1 MPEWPPRWATGPSI
15 SLSGAFSPESQV
27 ITNCPSGI
35 FMSAA
40 HLDSMDWAKAIASL
54 RSFMHAINIGGA
66 AAASVETPMALPTT
80 LSIRRPDDWHVH
92 LRDGPMLAACAVHT
106 ARQFARGVIMP
117 NLVPPVTR
125 VAEAAAYRERI
136 RRAVPAELRFEPL
149 MTCYLTDG
157 ADPAELAR
165 GKKEGV
171 WLASKL
177 YPAHATTNSAHGVT
191 SMDAIAR
198 GLEAMEKIAMPLLV
212 HGEVTDP
219 EVDIFDRE
227 AVFLDKVL
235 APLIKRHQGL
245 KVVLEHITT
254 REGVQFV
261 EAHPGRLGG
270 TITPHH
276 LSYNRNAIF
285 KGGIRPHFY
294 CLPIAKR
301 EEHRLALRRAATS
314 GNPAFFLGTDTAP
327 HTADTKECACGCAG
341 VFNAPVAMQV
351 YAQVF
356 MEENALDK
364 LEAFASLNGPRFYGL
379 PANEERITLQAR
391 PLDAPEQVEV
401 PGGNKSIVV

>member
-1 MPEWPPRWATGPSI
+1 
-15 SLSGAFSPESQV
+15 
-27 ITNCPSGI
+27 
-35 FMSAA
+35 
-40 HLDSMDWAKAIASL
+40 
-54 RSFMHAINIGGA
+54 
-66 AAASVETPMALPTT
+66 MALPSSIT
-80 LSIRRPDDWHVH
+80 IRRPDDWHVH
-92 LRDGPMLAACAVHT
+92 LRDGAMLAACAVHT
-106 ARQFARGVIMP
+106 ARQFARAIIMP
-117 NLVPPVTR
+117 NLVPPVTT
-125 VAEAAAYRERI
+125 VAEAAAYRDRI
-136 RRAVPAELRFEPL
+136 RAAVPADLKFEPL

-157 ADPAELAR
+157 ADPLELAR
-165 GKKEGV
+165 GKADGV
-171 WLASKL
+171 WVAAKL

-191 SMDAIAR
+191 SMDRVAK
-198 GLEAMEKIAMPLLV
+198 GLDAMEKAGMPLLV

-235 APLIKRHQGL
+235 APLLKRHPGL
-245 KVVLEHITT
+245 KIVLEHITT
-254 REGVQFV
+254 REGVAFV
-261 EAHPGRLGG
+261 EANPGRVGG

-341 VFNAPVAMQV
+341 IFNAPVAMQV

-356 MEENALDK
+356 AEEGALDR

-379 PANEERITLQAR
+379 PANEERITLRAA
-391 PLDAPEQVEV
+391 PLDVPDSVEL
-401 PGGNKSIVV
+401 PGLAKSITVFRPDTPVGWSF

>member
-1 MPEWPPRWATGPSI
+1 MPS
-15 SLSGAFSPESQV
+15 
-27 ITNCPSGI
+27 
-35 FMSAA
+35 
-40 HLDSMDWAKAIASL
+40 
-54 RSFMHAINIGGA
+54 
-66 AAASVETPMALPTT
+66 T
-80 LSIRRPDDWHVH
+80 LTLRRPDDWHVH
-92 LRDGPMLAACAVHT
+92 LRDGAMLKACAVHT
-106 ARQFARGVIMP
+106 ARQFARAIIMP
-117 NLVPPVTR
+117 NLVPPVTK
-125 VAEAAAYRERI
+125 VAEAVAYRDRI
-136 RRAVPAELRFEPL
+136 RAAVPADLKFEPL

-157 ADPAELAR
+157 ADPAELLR
-165 GKKEGV
+165 GKNEGV
-171 WLASKL
+171 WVAAKL

-191 SMDAIAR
+191 SMDRVAK
-198 GLEAMEKIAMPLLV
+198 GLEAMEKAGMPLLV

-227 AVFLDKVL
+227 AVFLDKTL
-235 APLIKRHQGL
+235 APLLKRHPGL
-245 KVVLEHITT
+245 KIVLEHITT
-254 REGVQFV
+254 REGVAFV
-261 EAHPGRLGG
+261 EANPGRMGG

-314 GNPAFFLGTDTAP
+314 GGAQFFLGTDTAP

-356 MEENALDK
+356 AEENALDR

-379 PANEERITLQAR
+379 PANEERVMLRAAA
-391 PLDAPEQVEV
+391 LDAPESVDV
-401 PGGNKSIVV
+401 PGLAAGLAKTITVFRPDTPVGWSF